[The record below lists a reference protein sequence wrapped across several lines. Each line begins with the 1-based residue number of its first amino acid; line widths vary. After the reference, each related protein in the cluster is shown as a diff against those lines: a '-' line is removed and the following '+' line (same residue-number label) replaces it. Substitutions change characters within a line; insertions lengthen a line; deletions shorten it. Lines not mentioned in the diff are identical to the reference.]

1 MKRKIIAALLAA
13 IMVTS
18 VTACGNTQPNASE
31 LTTGRSVVL
40 DEDGDTEKPDET
52 EKEEEKETEEEKPEE
67 KEDNKDKTAAKGV
80 VFGSDESKGYDG
92 FEYLMEELISTS
104 DTKSGNKASF
114 SVFVPEDDYPSVSG
128 SSARSDRMGVSFE
141 VDLEPYLQYNAQDYT
156 VAENLEEFV
165 EDEFSYS
172 TYKYGIEIGDVEEID
187 DDTATC
193 LVSYMDYDS
202 YDDEYSPVYELYKL
216 QDIGDGVTVLFTV
229 SIDAEETTGK
239 TQALLAEL
247 SSFYQMDI
255 DWDDSFAEAK
265 RTAFENSDEYNADA
279 FNLVYMSFELP
290 DGWEKDERNST
301 YSEPVFAPGGNAR
314 TANGYIQISKEFS
327 SDDYV
332 EALLDD
338 PAYTEEAL
346 QSSMGDEVS
355 DVKVEAMEDTFMG
368 RVAKV
373 EMNVY
378 DDDIDGNGI
387 GIVYYG
393 YYDYTMYMIAA
404 FISEDADADEV
415 EDVRD
420 AIDMIFETGKMKN

>member
-31 LTTGRSVVL
+31 LTTGRSVVS
-40 DEDGDTEKPDET
+40 DEGEDTEKSEET

-202 YDDEYSPVYELYKL
+202 YDDEYSPVDELYKL

>member
-31 LTTGRSVVL
+31 LTTGRSVVS
-40 DEDGDTEKPDET
+40 DEGEDTEKSEET

-67 KEDNKDKTAAKGV
+67 KEDNKDKTAAKGI

-415 EDVRD
+415 EDIRD

>member
-31 LTTGRSVVL
+31 LTTGRSVVS
-40 DEDGDTEKPDET
+40 DEGEDTEKSEET